1 MLDEQDQITQMAGVE
16 RKLNNDQK
24 EQLKQIRQRKAQLI
38 RALQTE
44 DYERLKQLIEVMDG
58 EKLNKLD
65 GLSQRGLHSV
75 FNMFEEM
82 SYEEAMQYAD

>member
-1 MLDEQDQITQMAGVE
+1 M
-16 RKLNNDQK
+16 
-24 EQLKQIRQRKAQLI
+24 
-38 RALQTE
+38 
-44 DYERLKQLIEVMDG
+44 KQLVEVMDG

-75 FNMFEEM
+75 FEMFEGM